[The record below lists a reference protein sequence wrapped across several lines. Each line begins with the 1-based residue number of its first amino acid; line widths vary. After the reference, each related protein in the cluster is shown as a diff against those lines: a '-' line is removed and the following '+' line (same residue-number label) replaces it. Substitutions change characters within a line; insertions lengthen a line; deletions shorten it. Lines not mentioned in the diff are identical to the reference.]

1 MASSIVTFTTIEGAS
16 VRVNPDNVEYL
27 VANTTTSTTRLHFV
41 DKTFLE
47 VSTAINTVEST
58 LEAAMEVT
66 LSGGGSGIPE
76 STFDAKGDLLVASA
90 ADTVGV
96 LTAGTNGHVLTLDSA
111 EALGVK
117 WAAAPGITDHG
128 ALSGLA
134 DDDHTQYAQKA
145 NNLSDLADAA
155 TSRTNLG
162 LGSIATQAS
171 SSVSIT
177 GGSISG
183 ITDLAVA
190 DGGTGA
196 SDAATAR
203 TNLGLAAI
211 ASSGSA
217 SDLSSGT
224 VGTARLGTGTANS
237 SSFLRGDQTWAA
249 PASNSRL
256 IFTPTGT
263 GDLVSTTAEADTNG
277 SATIAWSSTIAGY
290 KPGFVMTGGGNV
302 TGTNK
307 YNAWKLNIPSL
318 PNRYVVECD
327 LGNRTAQVQP
337 FILFVYGGIQNF
349 LGLYRTATD
358 GATVAVTGRNGST
371 SSVNYTSGAT
381 VVGIPNDY
389 GGKVRIEV
397 DMSAMADGPL
407 GTYTVNT
414 YGSSE
419 FGNSRN
425 TFVAHFTTLD
435 ASWTSLTNYV
445 AIGFS
450 EITAGTTQSS
460 VISNIAV
467 YKHPL
472 DE

>member
-1 MASSIVTFTTIEGAS
+1 MTRRTVPSSGGGGGAS
-16 VRVNPDNVEYL
+16 VKAL
-27 VANTTTSTTRLHFV
+27 V
-41 DKTFLE
+41 
-47 VSTAINTVEST
+47 
-58 LEAAMEVT
+58 
-66 LSGGGSGIPE
+66 
-76 STFDAKGDLLVASA
+76 DAKGDLLVGSA
-90 ADTVGV
+90 DNTLTRLAVGANGTV
-96 LTAGTNGHVLTLDSA
+96 LTADSA
-111 EALGVK
+111 EATGLK
-117 WAAAPGITDHG
+117 W
-128 ALSGLA
+128 
-134 DDDHTQYAQKA
+134 
-145 NNLSDLADAA
+145 
-155 TSRTNLG
+155 
-162 LGSIATQAS
+162 
-171 SSVSIT
+171 
-177 GGSISG
+177 
-183 ITDLAVA
+183 
-190 DGGTGA
+190 GA
-196 SDAATAR
+196 S
-203 TNLGLAAI
+203 G
-211 ASSGSA
+211 
-217 SDLSSGT
+217 
-224 VGTARLGTGTANS
+224 
-237 SSFLRGDQTWAA
+237 
-249 PASNSRL
+249 SRL

-327 LGNRTAQVQP
+327 MGNRTAQVQP
-337 FILFVYGGIQNF
+337 FILFCYGGIQNF
-349 LGLYRTATD
+349 LGLYRTTTD

-381 VVGIPNDY
+381 VIGTANDY

-397 DMSAMADGPL
+397 DMSPMASGPL

-425 TFVAHFTTLD
+425 TFVAHFTTMD
-435 ASWTSLTNYV
+435 ASWASLTNYV
-445 AIGFS
+445 AVGMS
-450 EITAGTTQSS
+450 EITAATVQST